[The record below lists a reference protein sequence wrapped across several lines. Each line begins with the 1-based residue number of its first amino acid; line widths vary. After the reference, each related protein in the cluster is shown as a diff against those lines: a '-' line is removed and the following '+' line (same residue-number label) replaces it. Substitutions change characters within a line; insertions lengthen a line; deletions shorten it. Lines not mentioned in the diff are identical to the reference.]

1 MVAWGFYI
9 GDTMTRFRLIKAIM
23 EETGYD
29 KETVSNVIESLEYK
43 ILDTIA
49 MEDQLDFV
57 FGSIYGTTKPSHK
70 ITGYVS
76 MLPEKK
82 RRVVQ
87 AVIDSLSAFD

>member
-1 MVAWGFYI
+1 
-9 GDTMTRFRLIKAIM
+9 MTRFRLIKAIM

-57 FGSIYGTTKPSHK
+57 FGSIYVTTKPSHK
-70 ITGYVS
+70 ITGYV
-76 MLPEKK
+76 
-82 RRVVQ
+82 
-87 AVIDSLSAFD
+87 

>member
-1 MVAWGFYI
+1 MVAWGFYM

-49 MEDQLDFV
+49 MED
-57 FGSIYGTTKPSHK
+57 
-70 ITGYVS
+70 
-76 MLPEKK
+76 
-82 RRVVQ
+82 
-87 AVIDSLSAFD
+87 